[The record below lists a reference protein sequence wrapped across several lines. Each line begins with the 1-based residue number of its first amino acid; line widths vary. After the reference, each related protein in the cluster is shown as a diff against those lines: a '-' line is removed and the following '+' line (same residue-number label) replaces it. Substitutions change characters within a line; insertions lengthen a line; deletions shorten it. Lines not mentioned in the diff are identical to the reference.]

1 MLITYKNVSIR
12 HEDDDYVLKG
22 VNLEVAAGDLI
33 YIIGKVGSG
42 KSSLIR
48 SLYGEVE
55 IDECDEATVL
65 GNDMFSIRRK
75 DLQPLRRELG
85 IIFQD
90 FKLLTDRNIHKNLEF
105 VLKATGWK
113 DKKEIDERIEAV
125 LTEVGMLD
133 KIDKMPHELS
143 GGEQQRIAISRAIL
157 NNPKV
162 IIADE
167 PTGNLDP
174 ETASHIVEL
183 LKNITSTGTAVVM
196 TTHNIPMLDKFPG
209 IVYRCKDGR
218 VSDVTAE
225 YNHLDLTEDGE
236 E

>member
-113 DKKEIDERIEAV
+113 DKTDREQRISEV
-125 LTEVGMLD
+125 LRDVKMEGCEN
-133 KIDKMPHELS
+133 KMPHELS
-143 GGEQQRIAISRAIL
+143 GGEQQRIAIARALL
-157 NNPKV
+157 NSPKV
-162 IIADE
+162 LLADE

-174 ETASHIVEL
+174 ETTDRIMGVFSEIAV
-183 LKNITSTGTAVVM
+183 TGTAVIIA
-196 TTHNIPMLDKFPG
+196 THNMAILDRFPG
-209 IVYRCKDGR
+209 TVYQCEGQNFSKY
-218 VSDVTAE
+218 E
-225 YNHLDLTEDGE
+225 N
-236 E
+236 

>member
-113 DKKEIDERIEAV
+113 DKTDREQRISKV
-125 LTEVGMLD
+125 LRDVKMEGCEN
-133 KIDKMPHELS
+133 KMPHELS
-143 GGEQQRIAISRAIL
+143 GGEQQRIAIARALL
-157 NNPKV
+157 NSPKV
-162 IIADE
+162 LLADE

-174 ETASHIVEL
+174 ETTDQIMGVFSEIAV
-183 LKNITSTGTAVVM
+183 TGTAVIIA
-196 TTHNIPMLDKFPG
+196 THNMAILDRFPG
-209 IVYRCKDGR
+209 TVYQCEGQNFSKY
-218 VSDVTAE
+218 E
-225 YNHLDLTEDGE
+225 N
-236 E
+236 

>member
-113 DKKEIDERIEAV
+113 DKTDREQRISEV
-125 LTEVGMLD
+125 LRDVKMEGCE
-133 KIDKMPHELS
+133 KKMPHELS
-143 GGEQQRIAISRAIL
+143 GGEQQRIAIARALL
-157 NNPKV
+157 NSPKV
-162 IIADE
+162 LLADE

-174 ETASHIVEL
+174 ETTDQIMGVFSEIAV
-183 LKNITSTGTAVVM
+183 TGTAVIIA
-196 TTHNIPMLDKFPG
+196 THNMAILDRFPG
-209 IVYRCKDGR
+209 TVYQCEGQNFSKY
-218 VSDVTAE
+218 E
-225 YNHLDLTEDGE
+225 N
-236 E
+236 

>member
-33 YIIGKVGSG
+33 HIIGKVGSG

-113 DKKEIDERIEAV
+113 DKTDREQRISEV
-125 LTEVGMLD
+125 LRDVKMEGCEN
-133 KIDKMPHELS
+133 KMPHELS
-143 GGEQQRIAISRAIL
+143 GGEQQRIAIARALL
-157 NNPKV
+157 NSPKV
-162 IIADE
+162 LLADE

-174 ETASHIVEL
+174 ETTDQIMGVFSEIAV
-183 LKNITSTGTAVVM
+183 TGTAVIIA
-196 TTHNIPMLDKFPG
+196 THNMAILDRFPG
-209 IVYRCKDGR
+209 TVYQCEGQNFSKY
-218 VSDVTAE
+218 E
-225 YNHLDLTEDGE
+225 N
-236 E
+236 

>member
-1 MLITYKNVSIR
+1 MLVDYKKVNVYQQ
-12 HEDDDYVLKG
+12 DGTPVLHDVDFHVDEG
-22 VNLEVAAGDLI
+22 EFI
-33 YIIGKVGSG
+33 YIIGRVGSG

-55 IDECDEATVL
+55 IYECDEATVL

-113 DKKEIDERIEAV
+113 DKTDREQRISEV
-125 LTEVGMLD
+125 LRDVKMEGCEN
-133 KIDKMPHELS
+133 KMPHELS
-143 GGEQQRIAISRAIL
+143 GGEQQRIAIARALL
-157 NNPKV
+157 NSPKV
-162 IIADE
+162 LLADE

-174 ETASHIVEL
+174 ETTDQIMGVFSEIAV
-183 LKNITSTGTAVVM
+183 TGTAVIIA
-196 TTHNIPMLDKFPG
+196 THNMAILDRFPG
-209 IVYRCKDGR
+209 TVYQCEGQNFSKY
-218 VSDVTAE
+218 E
-225 YNHLDLTEDGE
+225 N
-236 E
+236 

>member
-1 MLITYKNVSIR
+1 MLIIYKNVSIR

-113 DKKEIDERIEAV
+113 DKTDREQRISEV
-125 LTEVGMLD
+125 LRDVKMEGCEN
-133 KIDKMPHELS
+133 KMPHELS
-143 GGEQQRIAISRAIL
+143 GGEQQRIAIARALL
-157 NNPKV
+157 NSPKV
-162 IIADE
+162 LLADE

-174 ETASHIVEL
+174 ETTDQIMGVFSEIAV
-183 LKNITSTGTAVVM
+183 TGTAVIIA
-196 TTHNIPMLDKFPG
+196 THNMAILDRFPG
-209 IVYRCKDGR
+209 TVYQCEGQNFSKY
-218 VSDVTAE
+218 E
-225 YNHLDLTEDGE
+225 N
-236 E
+236 

>member
-1 MLITYKNVSIR
+1 MQGSI
-12 HEDDDYVLKG
+12 EKLKM
-22 VNLEVAAGDLI
+22 VDAF
-33 YIIGKVGSG
+33 
-42 KSSLIR
+42 KS
-48 SLYGEVE
+48 
-55 IDECDEATVL
+55 TT
-65 GNDMFSIRRK
+65 MF
-75 DLQPLRRELG
+75 L
-85 IIFQD
+85 
-90 FKLLTDRNIHKNLEF
+90 
-105 VLKATGWK
+105 
-113 DKKEIDERIEAV
+113 IDERIEAV

-174 ETASHIVEL
+174 KTESHIVEL

-209 IVYRCKDGR
+209 IVYRCKDGS

>member
-113 DKKEIDERIEAV
+113 DKTDREQRISEV
-125 LTEVGMLD
+125 LRDVKMEGCEN
-133 KIDKMPHELS
+133 KMPHELS
-143 GGEQQRIAISRAIL
+143 GGEQQRIAIARALL
-157 NNPKV
+157 NSPKV
-162 IIADE
+162 LLADE

-174 ETASHIVEL
+174 ETTDQIMGVFSEIAV
-183 LKNITSTGTAVVM
+183 TGTAVIIA
-196 TTHNIPMLDKFPG
+196 THNMAIVDRFPG
-209 IVYRCKDGR
+209 TVYQCEGQNFSKY
-218 VSDVTAE
+218 E
-225 YNHLDLTEDGE
+225 N
-236 E
+236 

>member
-113 DKKEIDERIEAV
+113 DKTDREQRISEV
-125 LTEVGMLD
+125 LRDVKMEGCEN
-133 KIDKMPHELS
+133 KMPHELS
-143 GGEQQRIAISRAIL
+143 GGEQQRIAIARALL
-157 NNPKV
+157 NSPKV
-162 IIADE
+162 LLADE

-174 ETASHIVEL
+174 ETTDQIMGVFSEIAV
-183 LKNITSTGTAVVM
+183 TGTAVIIA
-196 TTHNIPMLDKFPG
+196 THNMAILDRFPG
-209 IVYRCKDGR
+209 TVYQCEGQNFSKY
-218 VSDVTAE
+218 E
-225 YNHLDLTEDGE
+225 N
-236 E
+236 